1 MKSRILEMRN
11 FVCIITI
18 LILIGCATT
27 KPPPQYKGTHFL
39 MHQESNGVEVY
50 IEPFVDKNEVKKY
63 FGTNLIAKGIFPVY
77 VKIVNETK
85 DLSIFVDDTTFSLVV
100 ENNNYK
106 PIKIDE
112 IKDVSA
118 GTAVATAGTCCI
130 SIPCMLL
137 GGKMATDASV
147 INYNFNYNKL
157 HPTTISPGKDVSGF
171 VYFRLPKKGRIP
183 EFWKIQASIENFSN
197 SNKTELIF

>member
-106 PIKIDE
+106 PIKIDVYSSE
-112 IKDVSA
+112 LSVVYEKMVKSMKLKMFPLELPLQQPEL
-118 GTAVATAGTCCI
+118 VAFLYHVCCWE
-130 SIPCMLL
+130 
-137 GGKMATDASV
+137 A
-147 INYNFNYNKL
+147 
-157 HPTTISPGKDVSGF
+157 
-171 VYFRLPKKGRIP
+171 RWLPMH
-183 EFWKIQASIENFSN
+183 Q
-197 SNKTELIF
+197 